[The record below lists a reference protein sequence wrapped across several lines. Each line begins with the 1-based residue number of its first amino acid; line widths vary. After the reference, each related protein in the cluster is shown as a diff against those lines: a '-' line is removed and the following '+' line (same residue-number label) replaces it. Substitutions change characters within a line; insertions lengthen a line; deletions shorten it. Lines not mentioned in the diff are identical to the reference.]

1 MARAAAPRSAP
12 GSTTAGH
19 LPPSS
24 RVSGVRLSAAARITS
39 RPIRVPPVNTRWSQ
53 GCAANAA
60 ATSGPPC
67 TTRAT
72 PGPSASA
79 AISASSAAVR
89 GVASAGFSATR
100 LPAASASTA
109 GRRASCTG

>member
-1 MARAAAPRSAP
+1 M
-12 GSTTAGH
+12 
-19 LPPSS
+19 
-24 RVSGVRLSAAARITS
+24 SGVSRSAAARITA
-39 RPIRVPPVNTRWSQ
+39 RPVPVPPVKTRWSQ

-67 TTRAT
+67 TTRAM

-79 AISASSAAVR
+79 TICASSAAVR
-89 GVASAGFSATR
+89 GVASAGFTAIR

-109 GRRASCTG
+109 GSKASCTG